1 MAEVI
6 QRTWKSGP
14 RKVRRASWGYTA
26 MIGGRQVRKSDAAWS
41 KDDAQAALAAALLEP
56 ASNGESATPVVRTLA
71 QVVDE
76 YLQYKADAGKRS
88 LREDR
93 RILTRRIVPAFGA
106 DLSVRALTGPAI
118 AQYERE
124 RIGQVSPYTVA
135 NELTVL
141 RHMLRLARRWGYVDQ
156 VPDVD
161 MPRKPEGRQRY
172 LEEEEIG
179 RLLVTCRRSR
189 NPYLA
194 AIVTIAVNTGMR
206 KAEILGLTW
215 ERLDLSTSRITLYR
229 TKSGKPRGV
238 PMNSAVYGT
247 LVALQP
253 DAAQRAGLVFRRSA
267 DRAWGQIRRAF
278 TTALER
284 AEIKGFRFHDLRHTA
299 ASHMV
304 MRGASL
310 KDVQEILGHA
320 DYKMTMRY
328 SHLSPAHLRA
338 AVDRLD
344 GLTISTT
351 STQSA
356 VESPRHLVSVHAPV
370 AQVDRAAVS

>member
-1 MAEVI
+1 M
-6 QRTWKSGP
+6 P
-14 RKVRRASWGYTA
+14 
-26 MIGGRQVRKSDAAWS
+26 GGRRTTRRRRSRRRC
-41 KDDAQAALAAALLEP
+41 
-56 ASNGESATPVVRTLA
+56 ASRPKWGTTPPISRTLE
-71 QVVDE
+71 QVIDE

-118 AQYERE
+118 AQYQRE
-124 RIGQVSPYTVA
+124 RIGQVSAYTVA

-141 RHMLRLARRWGYVDQ
+141 RHMLRLAKRWGYVDQ

-172 LEEEEIG
+172 LEANEIG
-179 RLLVTCRRSR
+179 RLLAACRRSR

-215 ERLDLSTSRITLYR
+215 ERIDLSTSRITLYQ

-238 PMNSAVYGT
+238 PMNRAVYDA
-247 LVALQP
+247 LVTLQP
-253 DAAQRAGLVFRRSA
+253 DAEQRAGLVFRRSA

-284 AEIKGFRFHDLRHTA
+284 AEITSFRFHDLRHTA

-344 GLTISTT
+344 GLTFSTT
-351 STQSA
+351 SAQSA
-356 VESPRHLVSVHAPV
+356 VESPQRLVSAHAPV

>member
-1 MAEVI
+1 M
-6 QRTWKSGP
+6 
-14 RKVRRASWGYTA
+14 
-26 MIGGRQVRKSDAAWS
+26 
-41 KDDAQAALAAALLEP
+41 
-56 ASNGESATPVVRTLA
+56 
-71 QVVDE
+71 
-76 YLQYKADAGKRS
+76 
-88 LREDR
+88 
-93 RILTRRIVPAFGA
+93 
-106 DLSVRALTGPAI
+106 
-118 AQYERE
+118 
-124 RIGQVSPYTVA
+124 
-135 NELTVL
+135 
-141 RHMLRLARRWGYVDQ
+141 DQ

-172 LEEEEIG
+172 LEQDEIG
-179 RLLVTCRRSR
+179 RLLVACRLSR

-215 ERLDLSTSRITLYR
+215 ERIDLSTSRITLYR

-284 AEIKGFRFHDLRHTA
+284 AEITGFRFHDLRHTA

-320 DYKMTMRY
+320 DYKMTIRY
-328 SHLSPAHLRA
+328 SHLSPALI
-338 AVDRLD
+338 
-344 GLTISTT
+344 GSTG
-351 STQSA
+351 SRSA
-356 VESPRHLVSVHAPV
+356 QRQHKA
-370 AQVDRAAVS
+370 R